1 MHFFCATNPPSV
13 ETLIKNNKVK
23 DKQIEELKEEN
34 LSLRQSLSF
43 WKDRFLKVILFIKD
57 KLFGKQ
63 KERDK
68 YMDFA
73 DDLYDKNIIDN
84 NTYEDLQDTYEFSK
98 DHDYSNE
105 KDDFDIEI

>member
-1 MHFFCATNPPSV
+1 
-13 ETLIKNNKVK
+13 
-23 DKQIEELKEEN
+23 
-34 LSLRQSLSF
+34 
-43 WKDRFLKVILFIKD
+43 
-57 KLFGKQ
+57 
-63 KERDK
+63 
-68 YMDFA
+68 MDFA